1 MPKPPIIIDIVDPF
15 ATVAAKH
22 FKQLIQ
28 RFGAPILVLNLVKM
42 QKKAQESVLAEEYR
56 KSLEYLRQFLPKDE
70 YIEYICFDMAKL
82 NKT

>member
-1 MPKPPIIIDIVDPF
+1 VPKPPINIDIVDPF

-28 RFGAPILVLNLVKM
+28 RFGAPIIVLNLVKM
-42 QKKAQESVLAEEYR
+42 QKKAQESILAEEYR
-56 KSLEYLRQFLPKDE
+56 KSLEYLRQFLPKDD